1 MRCPYCGHE
10 EDKVVDSRSSK
21 EGQAVRR
28 RRECLKCEKRYTTYE
43 YVETIPLAIIKN
55 DQRREPY
62 EREKLLRGILA
73 ACKKR
78 PIGREQV
85 EGIVDK
91 IEEQVQKLS
100 KTEVPSSE
108 IGRLVMDELFRLDD
122 VAYVRFASVYRQFKD
137 KGEFVTQVK
146 ELAAKGGATPHRAKK

>member
-62 EREKLLRGILA
+62 EREKLLRGILS

-78 PIGREQV
+78 PISREQIDA
-85 EGIVDK
+85 IVDR

-100 KTEVPSSE
+100 KTEIPSNE
-108 IGRLVMDELFRLDD
+108 IGRLVMDELYRLDD
-122 VAYVRFASVYRQFKD
+122 VAYVRFASVYRKFKD

-146 ELAAKGGATPHRAKK
+146 ELAARGGATPHKVKK

>member
-62 EREKLLRGILA
+62 EREKLLRGILS

-78 PIGREQV
+78 PISREQIDA
-85 EGIVDK
+85 IVDR

-100 KTEVPSSE
+100 KTEIPSSE
-108 IGRLVMDELFRLDD
+108 IGRLVMDELYRLDD
-122 VAYVRFASVYRQFKD
+122 VAYVRFASVYRKFKD

-146 ELAAKGGATPHRAKK
+146 ELAARGGATPHKVKK